1 MSRREILIGLL
12 IVAMGASAVIWF
24 LSTHEKVTVTVH
36 TGFQG
41 EARRNPWL
49 AAQRLL
55 DSYDR
60 PATEIR
66 KLTQLN
72 SLPARATLV
81 IPKAHF
87 TITGHLRGE
96 ITDWV
101 RQGGYLIVEAEYPLQ
116 DDPLVDGFGVNRQR
130 VELDQD
136 ARSSNPDK
144 QAAHNDV
151 ELITLPDAIT
161 TARVRLDPFMV
172 LNSEQA
178 WYHYDGQYGTYLLT
192 KPVGRGVVTIVN
204 DLDFARNSYIGELD
218 HAQFFLDLVR
228 LRGKFAAST
237 GNAPPTGADD
247 VLIFNEPGKPSLLQ
261 WLKENAWAPLTGA
274 AAAILLWLWKVVPRF
289 GPIMPDIDRNRRR
302 LLDHLRAS
310 GRFLWSNGHSTRLLE
325 ASRDACVRQIAR
337 SLPQFMSTAPQARP
351 QLLMHALDLTE
362 EQAHR
367 ILQPQSTAKMLPFWQ
382 TIRLY
387 QRVYARFGS
396 RRGAAGANPRRSTH

>member
-12 IVAMGASAVIWF
+12 IVAIGASAVIWF
-24 LSTHEKVTVTVH
+24 FSTHEKVTERVR
-36 TGFQG
+36 TGFHG

-49 AAQRLL
+49 AAQQLL
-55 DSYDR
+55 DHFNR

-87 TITGHLRGE
+87 TITGHLRSE
-96 ITDWV
+96 IAEWV

-116 DDPLVDGFGVNRQR
+116 DDALVDGFGVERRR
-130 VELDQD
+130 VELDQS
-136 ARSSNPDK
+136 AHSSNPKK
-144 QAAHNDV
+144 QRANDDI
-151 ELITLPDAIT
+151 ELIVLPDAST
-161 TARVRLDPFMV
+161 PARVKLDRFMV
-172 LNSEQA
+172 LVSKDA
-178 WYHYDGQYGTYLLT
+178 WYHYDGQHGTYLLT
-192 KPVGRGVVTIVN
+192 KPVGRGAVTIIN

-228 LRGKFAAST
+228 LRGKLATTAV
-237 GNAPPTGADD
+237 NMPPPEADR
-247 VLIFNEPGKPSLLQ
+247 VLVFNEPGKPSLLE
-261 WLKENAWAPLTGA
+261 WLKENAWAPLAGA

-310 GRFLWSNGHSTRLLE
+310 GRFLWSNGHATRLLE
-325 ASRDACVRQIAR
+325 ASRDACIRQIGR
-337 SLPQFMSTAPQARP
+337 SLPHFLSTPAAARP
-351 QLLMHALDLTE
+351 QLLIDALGLTE

-367 ILQPQSTAKMLPFWQ
+367 ILQPQSAAKMLPFWQ

-387 QRVYARFGS
+387 QRVYARLGS
-396 RRGAAGANPRRSTH
+396 GRGVAGDNRRRSTN

>member
-12 IVAMGASAVIWF
+12 IVAIGASAVIWF

-72 SLPARATLV
+72 SLPPRATLV

-87 TITGHLRGE
+87 TITGHLRSE
-96 ITDWV
+96 ITNWV

-136 ARSSNPDK
+136 VRSSNPDK

-237 GNAPPTGADD
+237 GNAPPTGADH

-261 WLKENAWAPLTGA
+261 WLRENAWAPLAGA

-351 QLLMHALDLTE
+351 QLLMQALDLTE
-362 EQAHR
+362 EQTHR

-387 QRVYARFGS
+387 QRVYARLGS
-396 RRGAAGANPRRSTH
+396 RRGVAGANSRRSTH